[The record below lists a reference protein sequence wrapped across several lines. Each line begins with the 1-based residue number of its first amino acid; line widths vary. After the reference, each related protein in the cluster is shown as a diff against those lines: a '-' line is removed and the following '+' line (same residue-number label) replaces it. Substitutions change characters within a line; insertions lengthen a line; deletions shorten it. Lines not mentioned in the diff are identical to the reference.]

1 MCIKCPLICKP
12 YLNEK
17 AKSIV
22 STPDVAGDYSRL
34 KNALLH
40 EFKLSPNIYLER
52 FNRYYKSSE
61 ETFVAFASQLKGLL
75 NYHLD
80 SRCVTDFAKL
90 CELLVCDRIKST
102 LSDSCLIAIC
112 AVDREWY

>member
-1 MCIKCPLICKP
+1 M
-12 YLNEK
+12 
-17 AKSIV
+17 
-22 STPDVAGDYSRL
+22 

-102 LSDSCLIAIC
+102 LSDSCFQYVLSIESGTKDGWMSVEDLTSSI
-112 AVDREWY
+112 DRYQ